1 MSYADMSSTRSWS
14 VGTGGVLV
22 VGLSSSNCRLVEM
35 SMQFASARLVS
46 GGDGIGVSDRL
57 SDGDSVDVGGC
68 PLSGE

>member
-1 MSYADMSSTRSWS
+1 M
-14 VGTGGVLV
+14 V
-22 VGLSSSNCRLVEM
+22 VGLSLSNGRLAEM

-57 SDGDSVDVGGC
+57 SDGNSVDAGGS